1 MLKNES
7 AFEELLEQNYGI
19 IRKISNLYGQSPD
32 DKADLS
38 QEISIHLWHAFPKYD
53 ENQKFSTWMY
63 RIALNVAISHY
74 RKNRTKGNFFT
85 RYDENIHNIPASGGE
100 NNENRLALLEKF
112 ISELKEL
119 EKALMLLYLDKKKH
133 EEIAEILGISTSN
146 VGTKIARIKQTLK
159 QRFGNHKGENN
170 GE

>member
-1 MLKNES
+1 MIKNES
-7 AFEELLEQNYGI
+7 AFEKLLEQNYGI

-38 QEISIHLWHAFPKYD
+38 QEISIQLWHAFPKFD

-85 RYDENIHNIPASGGE
+85 QYDENLHNIPASGE
-100 NNENRLALLEKF
+100 ENRENKLALLEKF

-119 EKALMLLYLDKKKH
+119 DKALMLLYLEKKKH
-133 EEIAEILGISTSN
+133 EEIADILGISVSN
-146 VGTKIARIKQTLK
+146 AGTKIGRIKQLLK
-159 QRFGNHKGENN
+159 QKFDSYKGE
-170 GE
+170 